1 MMKTNNLTII
11 AEIGLNHNGNFDL
24 NYELIRQAKFSG
36 ADYVKFQFGW
46 REKEDELNYLDENR
60 IRKLYSWA
68 EYFEIKILF
77 SVFNKKSYDLLKNFK
92 PNSIKI
98 ASRTLINDP
107 DLVEEII
114 KTHENVVIS
123 LGMWNK
129 EQNQLPFDS
138 KNISYL
144 WCESKY
150 PCTPWDMKNFP
161 KQFLHTTYSGYS
173 DHTIGIETC
182 LLAICRG
189 ARIIEKHFTLD
200 KSDITIRDH
209 TLSATPEEFL
219 QLSRLGRDI
228 FKKLKIG
235 V

>member
-1 MMKTNNLTII
+1 MNKDELIII

-46 REKEDELNYLDENR
+46 REKEDELNYLDEDR

-77 SVFNKKSYDLLKNFK
+77 SVFNKKSYSLLKNFN
-92 PNSIKI
+92 PNAIKI
-98 ASRTLINDP
+98 ASRTLINDSA
-107 DLVEEII
+107 LVEEII
-114 KTHENVVIS
+114 ETHENVIIS

-129 EQNQLPFDS
+129 EQNKLPFDS
-138 KNISYL
+138 KNIFYL

-161 KQFLHTTYSGYS
+161 KQFSHKTYFGYS

-189 ARIIEKHFTLD
+189 AKIIEKHFTLD
-200 KSDITIRDH
+200 KSDVTIRDH

-219 QLSRLGRDI
+219 QLSRLGKDI